1 MRRFLLAVLATVFF
15 SASADASPA
24 SPLGRW
30 LTASRN
36 LVIEIT
42 PCGRAL
48 CGHVAEVRA
57 NRSMDDNRNAI
68 AGPPPAIGT
77 NIITDLVPYGDE
89 WQGKIFD
96 PRTARPMIV
105 LLPRRA
111 EPAGPSLH
119 LHQPHRPDADVD
131 AALS

>member
-1 MRRFLLAVLATVFF
+1 MRRFLLAVLATVFV

-96 PRTARPMIV
+96 RENGKTYDCLIARDGPNLQVRPYIFISLIGRTQMWTRP
-105 LLPRRA
+105 
-111 EPAGPSLH
+111 
-119 LHQPHRPDADVD
+119 
-131 AALS
+131 